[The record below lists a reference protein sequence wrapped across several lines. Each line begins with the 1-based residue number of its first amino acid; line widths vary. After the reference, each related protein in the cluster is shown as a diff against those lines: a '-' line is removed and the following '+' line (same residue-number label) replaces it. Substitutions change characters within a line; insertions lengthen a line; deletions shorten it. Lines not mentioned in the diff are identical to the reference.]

1 MQGSTKDLSA
11 SSRRPSVKRVEST
24 ARQPVAVGTRTEM
37 QVLLG
42 PDDGAPNFS
51 LRRFIMGEGGGMP
64 LHRNQVEH
72 EQYVLRGRARVGIG
86 DAVYEVVADQVLY
99 IPAGVP
105 HYYEVLEA
113 PFEFLC
119 IVPQAVD
126 RIEILEKRDEN
137 GGGATGRSD

>member
-1 MQGSTKDLSA
+1 MVTGSERPDGG
-11 SSRRPSVKRVEST
+11 RRPTVKRVEST
-24 ARQPVAVGTRTEM
+24 ARLPVAAGSRTEM

-42 PDDGAPNFS
+42 PDDGAPNFN

-64 LHRNQVEH
+64 LHSNQVEH
-72 EQYVLRGRARVGIG
+72 EQYVLRGKARVGIG
-86 DAVYEVVADQVLY
+86 DEVHEVEADQVLY
-99 IPAGVP
+99 IPAGMP

-126 RIEILEKRDEN
+126 RIEILEKRDGSGSE
-137 GGGATGRSD
+137 GTGRSD

>member
-1 MQGSTKDLSA
+1 MEGSRKDAPDSG
-11 SSRRPSVKRVEST
+11 RRPAVKLVES
-24 ARQPVAVGTRTEM
+24 ADRQPVAAGSRTEM

-42 PDDGAPNFS
+42 PADGAPNFS

-64 LHRNQVEH
+64 LHKNRVEH

-86 DAVYEVVADQVLY
+86 DEVHEVAADQVLY

-126 RIEILEKRDEN
+126 RIEFLEERGEN
-137 GGGATGRSD
+137 GSETIRSSH

>member
-1 MQGSTKDLSA
+1 MQGSRKDLSA

-24 ARQPVAVGTRTEM
+24 ARQPVAAGTRTEM

-42 PDDGAPNFS
+42 PEDGAPNFS

-72 EQYVLRGRARVGIG
+72 QQYVLRGRARVGIG
-86 DAVYEVVADQVLY
+86 DDVHEVMADQVLF

-105 HYYEVLEA
+105 HFYEVVEA

-119 IVPQAVD
+119 IVPRAVD
-126 RIEILEKRDEN
+126 RIEILEERDEN
-137 GGGATGRSD
+137 GGKPTGGPD